1 MIAREALIADFQT
14 MLRDRW
20 GYIPATAGEVWTQE
34 KQDRATSEM
43 VRKYGRQWVGHRV
56 ADCSG
61 AFVWAYRQHGLS
73 IYHGS
78 NRIARKYVK
87 ELLPIAQARPGMAA
101 FKARRPGEQ
110 QYDLPAEYRQGGKY
124 YTGDLN
130 DYYHIGLID
139 TDPRYVLNS
148 RSTASGFVRSKLA
161 DGWDYV
167 ADLKAAAGGQAI
179 QEDTPMRR
187 YVKGGRL
194 NLRKSASTGAAV
206 IAQIPD
212 GAAVTILNYG
222 DAWCEV
228 EYNGKTGWAKTEYL
242 AETPAEA
249 PEGGV
254 LYEKVITA
262 RALLANVRQELAE
275 ADRQLADLL
284 K

>member
-20 GYIPATAGEVWTQE
+20 GYIPATAGEMWTRE
-34 KQDRATSEM
+34 KQNKATSEM

-110 QYDLPAEYRQGGKY
+110 QYDLPAEYRQGGQY

-161 DGWDYV
+161 DGWDCCGC
-167 ADLKAAAGGQAI
+167 LKAVTYEGSDEPVQEILYQA
-179 QEDTPMRR
+179 TVVSSNGKP
-187 YVKGGRL
+187 V
-194 NLRKSASTGAAV
+194 NLRAAPSKQ
-206 IAQIPD
+206 AQIMARIPV
-212 GAAVTILNYG
+212 GT
-222 DAWCEV
+222 
-228 EYNGKTGWAKTEYL
+228 L
-242 AETPAEA
+242 AEVLNEYDETWAEICCNGRA
-249 PEGGV
+249 GYMMREFLERNQEQPGPDIQAV
-254 LYEKVITA
+254 LQLLEEAEQHIQAAREK
-262 RALLANVRQELAE
+262 LNGML
-275 ADRQLADLL
+275 
-284 K
+284 